1 MWNGLTKRSTIQ
13 IGQKLKVVAPAKS
26 VVAKAEA
33 APQSV
38 AKLEPAPVQTA
49 AKPEAAPAAAAA
61 RTHTVRRG
69 ETASSIAKK
78 YGVATKDLL
87 AWNKLSAKSVLH
99 IGDKLVVQSPST
111 KVAALLQPARETQT
125 ATVGTVR
132 HIHAVAAGESAAAIA
147 QQYDVSIQTLAQWNG
162 WTTPPA
168 LAAGDEVVVFQPTL
182 PQD

>member
-1 MWNGLTKRSTIQ
+1 MSASANAEIVRVEGLTRIYQ
-13 IGQKLKVVAPAKS
+13 LGDVQVPALRGVS
-26 VVAKAEA
+26 LA
-33 APQSV
+33 
-38 AKLEPAPVQTA
+38 
-49 AKPEAAPAAAAA
+49 
-61 RTHTVRRG
+61 VRRG

-111 KVAALLQPARETQT
+111 KVAALPQPARGTQT

-147 QQYDVSIQTLAQWNG
+147 QQYDVSVETLAQWNG
-162 WTTPPA
+162 WTTPPV